1 MSQSTSET
9 GSGQKKSLFEK
20 ISEIII
26 DLISNIPTSSEPHSD
41 DPKKRAKIIVL
52 QASSKAALVSG
63 GLSLPPGPMGML
75 TILPDIMAIW
85 HIQRQMVADIAAVYG
100 KSKQLGKEEMLYCLF
115 KHLASQVLRDVVVR
129 VGERMLVRRTSLK
142 FIQEM
147 LKKIGVRITQRIA
160 GRGISRWIPIVG
172 AIGIGA
178 YAFYDTAQ
186 VGETA
191 IDLFERE
198 IDTEEGGSL

>member
-1 MSQSTSET
+1 
-9 GSGQKKSLFEK
+9 
-20 ISEIII
+20 
-26 DLISNIPTSSEPHSD
+26 
-41 DPKKRAKIIVL
+41 
-52 QASSKAALVSG
+52 
-63 GLSLPPGPMGML
+63 MGML

>member
-1 MSQSTSET
+1 MSQSTSDID
-9 GSGQKKSLFEK
+9 SGQKKSLFEK

-26 DLISNIPTSSEPHSD
+26 DLISNIPTSSEPYSD

-63 GLSLPPGPMGML
+63 GLSLPLGPIGML

-85 HIQRQMVADIAAVYG
+85 HIQRQMVADIASIYG

-142 FIQEM
+142 FIQEI

-198 IDTEEGGSL
+198 IDTEEGGS